1 MEAMKIKE
9 APVFLIIGFVVG
21 VMGLLYGVT
30 EYIGLVSL
38 RGWLNESISTSVVY
52 LFIVWYF
59 AHNLSKAMEEK
70 KHDDENRPRQG
81 E

>member
-1 MEAMKIKE
+1 MKIKE
-9 APVFLIIGFVVG
+9 APVFLIIGFIVG
-21 VMGLLYGVT
+21 VMGFVYGLT
-30 EYIGLVSL
+30 EYIKDVTI
-38 RGWLNESISTSVVY
+38 RGWLNESLSMSVVY

>member
-1 MEAMKIKE
+1 MKIKE
-9 APVFLIIGFVVG
+9 APVFLIIGFVIG
-21 VMGLLYGVT
+21 VMGFVYGLT
-30 EYIGLVSL
+30 EYIKAVPIH
-38 RGWLNESISTSVVY
+38 GWLNESISTSVVY

-70 KHDDENRPRQG
+70 KHDDENRPPRD